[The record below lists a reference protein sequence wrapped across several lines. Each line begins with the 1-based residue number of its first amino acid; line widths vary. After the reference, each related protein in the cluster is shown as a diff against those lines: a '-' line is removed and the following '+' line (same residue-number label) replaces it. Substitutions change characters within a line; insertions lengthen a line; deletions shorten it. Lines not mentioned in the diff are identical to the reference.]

1 MIRIFKVILILL
13 CIEVGLH
20 VLEII
25 THLHQYF
32 GWVLG

>member
-20 VLEII
+20 ILEII
-25 THLHQYF
+25 IDLHQYF
-32 GWVLG
+32 GILG